1 MLRAVFAF
9 PGWQGTQALIRLA
22 RLGWNAMDSHAAVAV
37 LPFTEANKIGDSPN
51 SDFTNSLT
59 ITQEV
64 ELCP

>member
-1 MLRAVFAF
+1 
-9 PGWQGTQALIRLA
+9 
-22 RLGWNAMDSHAAVAV
+22 MDSHAAVAV